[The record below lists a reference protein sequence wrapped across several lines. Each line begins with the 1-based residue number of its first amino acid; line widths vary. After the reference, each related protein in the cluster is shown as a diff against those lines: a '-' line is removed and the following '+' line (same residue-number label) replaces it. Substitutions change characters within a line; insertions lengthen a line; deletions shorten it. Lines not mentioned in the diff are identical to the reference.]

1 VLTPLDSDLLER
13 NDIPCMVVGS
23 VASTVWGEPRSTL
36 DIDLVIAAR
45 TEDAERIAAIFREPR
60 YYAPPLAIIQREIA
74 RGAQGTF
81 NLIDTTT
88 GLKAD
93 IYPGASDPVNA
104 WGMARRVRVETTAGI
119 IFVAPVSCV
128 IAGKLRYF
136 AISRQDKHLRDIR
149 GTLRLSMPRSIA
161 PSSTWWR
168 GSTVSLM
175 PGATAWSVPGRNSH
189 LLESP
194 RKGP

>member
-1 VLTPLDSDLLER
+1 MLTPLDPDLVRFADLLER

-60 YYAPPLAIIQREIA
+60 YYAPPLATIEREIA
-74 RGAQGTF
+74 RGVKGTF
-81 NLIDTTT
+81 NLIDTAT

-104 WGMARRVRVETTAGI
+104 WGMARRVPVETGAGT

-136 AISRQDKHLRDIR
+136 AMSGQEKHLRDIR
-149 GTLRLSMPRSIA
+149 GMLRLSGA
-161 PSSTWWR
+161 QVDQAFVAAVADAHGVSTAWAGCLAR
-168 GSTVSLM
+168 
-175 PGATAWSVPGRNSH
+175 PGA
-189 LLESP
+189 E
-194 RKGP
+194 